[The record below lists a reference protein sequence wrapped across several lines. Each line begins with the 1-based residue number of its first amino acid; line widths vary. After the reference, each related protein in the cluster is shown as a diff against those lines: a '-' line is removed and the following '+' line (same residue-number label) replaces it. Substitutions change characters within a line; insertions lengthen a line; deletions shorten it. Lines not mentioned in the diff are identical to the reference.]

1 MSSDLS
7 FRVYPGPKG
16 PPFRLVR
23 EGLLLAPYTVLMLA
37 TTVLVFGTIS
47 GWRLWLAVAV
57 MLPLHVY
64 LTTDLL
70 LPHFRKA
77 EVMGYGL
84 DRRGPE
90 IRFVGYAG
98 RRRFFHGTTSTIAEI
113 REENDGVE
121 VFLAEGDSVR
131 LDYLSPRAQTLFAQA
146 YRALAAGAGRGEL
159 LGLDPGVKNRCLR
172 APRFDDGSPRPYRR
186 FQSTVILLMLLPE
199 LLAARELAAWIRP
212 MLP

>member
-16 PPFRLVR
+16 PPFQLVR

-37 TTVLVFGTIS
+37 TTVLVFGTMS
-47 GWRLWLAVAV
+47 GWRLWLAVAA

-84 DRRGPE
+84 DRRGPA

-113 REENDGVE
+113 REEHDGVE
-121 VFLAEGDSVR
+121 VVLAEGDSVR
-131 LDYLSPRAQTLFAQA
+131 LDYLSPRAQT
-146 YRALAAGAGRGEL
+146 R
-159 LGLDPGVKNRCLR
+159 NRSLR

-186 FQSTVILLMLLPE
+186 FQSAVILLMLLPE

>member
-16 PPFRLVR
+16 PPFQLVR
-23 EGLLLAPYTVLMLA
+23 EGLLLAPYTVMMLA
-37 TTVLVFGTIS
+37 TTVLVFGTMS
-47 GWRLWLAVAV
+47 GWRLWLAVAA

-84 DRRGPE
+84 DRRGPA

-98 RRRFFHGTTSTIAEI
+98 PPTVLPRNDVHHCRDPRGTRR
-113 REENDGVE
+113 
-121 VFLAEGDSVR
+121 
-131 LDYLSPRAQTLFAQA
+131 
-146 YRALAAGAGRGEL
+146 GRG
-159 LGLDPGVKNRCLR
+159 GPG
-172 APRFDDGSPRPYRR
+172 RR
-186 FQSTVILLMLLPE
+186 
-199 LLAARELAAWIRP
+199 
-212 MLP
+212 